1 MFYHFRSVIILH
13 FRSLRFSYL
22 SYSKENCFA
31 IFHNDELEYVFEQK
45 DLGIIL
51 DVDLKCDEYISTNV
65 VVRFIRWSL
74 WYLDGP
80 LFQKLSTAFV
90 RPHLGYGRLI
100 WASYLKKQSIHL
112 KSYSVVLLNLWMDM
126 NFELCKKI
134 KKLDIPS
141 LTRRRPRVEMTEKYK
156 RFHSYDTVSYHDL
169 EAQLLVE
176 MKYIVRGFLLLLH
189 SKSLEWITENC

>member
-100 WASYLKKQSIHL
+100 WASYLKKTIHTLEIVQRRATKFVNGHEFWTMQKDKKVRYSIT
-112 KSYSVVLLNLWMDM
+112 N
-126 NFELCKKI
+126 
-134 KKLDIPS
+134 
-141 LTRRRPRVEMTEKYK
+141 
-156 RFHSYDTVSYHDL
+156 
-169 EAQLLVE
+169 
-176 MKYIVRGFLLLLH
+176 
-189 SKSLEWITENC
+189 